1 MLICGEVQM
10 AKSNDFLKIIKEQRA
25 NKVNNKFEG
34 TFLEYLNLIRENPDI
49 AKLAHK
55 RLCKVIE
62 AYGVDVLDDN
72 NERCHKLFGGDTIK
86 TYQYFEDEFF
96 GMERVIAKVMRFLNS
111 ASKRGEESR
120 QVLLLMGPVGA
131 GKSALTEHI
140 KSALD
145 GESYYHLKGDPQRGE
160 PLHLVPRGLR
170 DTFQEMLGI
179 KIEGDI
185 SPIAR
190 HVLLEEYDGKYEDF
204 KVVETTF
211 SQRARRG
218 IASVPP
224 MDANSQDTSVLI
236 GSEDISKL
244 DLYPEDDPRVL
255 SLNGAFN
262 VGNRGIVEL
271 VEVFK
276 NEIEFLHTIIT
287 ATQEKRVPSPGKHD
301 MIYFDGVI
309 LAHCNESE
317 WNRFQSEHTNEAI
330 LDRVVKI
337 NVPYV
342 LELDQEIKIYEK
354 ILGRSDFSA
363 HIAPHTIKVASMFS
377 VMSRLRQSQKCDLL
391 TKMKI
396 YNGEDVIE
404 KGRVKKVD
412 IKDLREESRNEGMT
426 GISTRFIMKA
436 IDNALSDSEKGMITP
451 VSIMSSLIKQVNEQL
466 IDEEF
471 RTYCLELLRKMIRE
485 EYLKI
490 LETEIAKAF
499 ISAYEEQA
507 QSLFDTYLDNAEAF
521 TTKQNMKNRVTKES
535 MEPDEDFM
543 RAIEETIGIV
553 GSSRDGFRSDVTAY
567 MFAKMRRSEKIDYTS
582 YAPLKEAIESYLMTS
597 VKDLAR
603 VVTKS
608 KSRDDDQQKRYSEM
622 VQVMIDE
629 YGYNESSAEE
639 ILTYASNNLWR
650 DS

>member
-1 MLICGEVQM
+1 MPKM
-10 AKSNDFLKIIKEQRA
+10 PK
-25 NKVNNKFEG
+25 NKFLDLIEG
-34 TFLEYLNLIRENPDI
+34 RRSQKKKAKFKGQFLDYLKLIQENPDV

-55 RLCKVIE
+55 RLCDVIE
-62 AYGVDVLDDN
+62 NFGIEILTEEDY
-72 NERCHKLFGGDTIK
+72 RCRKLFNSDNLK
-86 TYQYFEDEFF
+86 VYSYFEEEFF
-96 GMERVIAKVMRFLNS
+96 GMERVIAKIMRYLHS
-111 ASKRGEESR
+111 AALRGEESR

-140 KSALD
+140 KGALD
-145 GESYYHLKGDPQRGE
+145 GQSYYHLKDDPQRGE
-160 PLHLVPRGLR
+160 PLHLIPRGLR
-170 DTFQEMLGI
+170 KDFEDLLGI
-179 KIEGDI
+179 KIEGDL
-185 SPIAR
+185 SPVAR
-190 HVLLEEYDGKYEDF
+190 HVLLEEYDGKYEDYPII
-204 KVVETTF
+204 ETTF

-218 IASVPP
+218 VASVPP
-224 MDANSQDTSVLI
+224 MDANSQDVSVLI

-244 DLYPEDDPRVL
+244 DKYPDDDPRVL

-287 ATQEKRVPSPGKHD
+287 ATQEKRVPAPGKHD
-301 MIYFDGVI
+301 MVYFDGVI

-330 LDRVVKI
+330 LDRIVKI

-354 ILGRSDFSA
+354 QLRRSDFDS

-377 VMSRLRQSQKCDLL
+377 VMSRLRTSQKCDIL

-404 KGRVKKVD
+404 KGRVKKID
-412 IKDLREESRNEGMT
+412 IKDLRDEARNEGMS

-436 IDNALSDSEKGMITP
+436 IDNALSDADKSMITP
-451 VSIMSSLIKQVNEQL
+451 VSIIDSLTKQVKEQL
-466 IDEEF
+466 VNEDF
-471 RTYCLELLRKMIRE
+471 RSHCLELLQKIVRT

-507 QSLFDTYLDNAEAF
+507 QALFDTYLDNAEAF
-521 TTKQNMKNRVTKES
+521 TTRSKLKDRVTKEEH
-535 MEPDEDFM
+535 EPDEGFLK
-543 RAIEETIGIV
+543 AIEEQIGIV
-553 GSSRDGFRSDVTAY
+553 GSAREGFRGDVTAY
-567 MFAKMRRSEKIDYTS
+567 MFAKMRRGSKIDYKS
-582 YAPLKEAIESYLMTS
+582 YEPLKEAIEGYLIGS
-597 VKDLAR
+597 VKDMAR
-603 VVTKS
+603 IVTKS
-608 KSRDDDQQKRYSEM
+608 KTRDDEQQKKYGDM
-622 VQVMIDE
+622 VTTLVEE
-629 YGYNESSAEE
+629 YGYNPDSAEE
-639 ILTYASNNLWR
+639 ILTFASNNLWR